1 MRKRASALARA
12 IDAGASHLAS
22 LVLGDLVLGVLV
34 ALLGLAVSPAGL
46 GNVDL
51 CAEMYELPVCE
62 DLQFAVSPKSR
73 FENRRKKSLDVGSSH
88 SLDGR

>member
-1 MRKRASALARA
+1 MYQQLLVCCWLRR
-12 IDAGASHLAS
+12 SHLAS

-51 CAEMYELPVCE
+51 NT
-62 DLQFAVSPKSR
+62 
-73 FENRRKKSLDVGSSH
+73 ENP
-88 SLDGR
+88 